1 MRNPKPRGRAVQ
13 SAAPVARLRTLYI
26 AVAVVALLIVGGVA
40 YNLYGKSSTT
50 ATAVAIATIP
60 PVRGADI
67 PLGKTDDGRY
77 FLGKADAPITVVEYA
92 DFQCPGC
99 AFYSNNLSAGFEKDY
114 VQTGQVRL
122 IYQDFPLP
130 MHSNSVYSAIAA
142 RCAGEQSTSAFWQY
156 HDLLFTNQAQ
166 WRELATAELKTQ
178 QIAYAKQMGLDDVAF
193 GACIELPESERTV
206 RDFQKKSNA
215 LGLPG
220 TPSFAIQG
228 TVMDASSAKSID
240 DIDALVRAA
249 VEAQLKK

>member
-13 SAAPVARLRTLYI
+13 TTAPVARLRSIYI
-26 AVAVVALLIVGGVA
+26 AAAVIALLIVGAVT
-40 YNLYGKSSTT
+40 YNLYGKPAAAT
-50 ATAVAIATIP
+50 ATIATATLP
-60 PVRGADI
+60 PVRGSDV
-67 PLGKTDDGRY
+67 PMGKTDDGRY
-77 FLGKADAPITVVEYA
+77 FLGNADAPVTVVEYA

-114 VQTGQVRL
+114 VLTGQVRL

-130 MHSNSVYSAIAA
+130 MHTNSVYSAIAA
-142 RCAGEQSTSAFWQY
+142 RCAGEQSMSAFWQY
-156 HDLLFTNQAQ
+156 HDLLFLNQKQ
-166 WRELATAELKTQ
+166 WSELATADLKQ
-178 QIAYAKQMGLDDVAF
+178 QHIAYAKQLGLDTTAF

-228 TVMDASSAKSID
+228 VVMDASSAKSID
-240 DIDALVRAA
+240 DIDALVRSA
-249 VEAQLKK
+249 VDAQLKK